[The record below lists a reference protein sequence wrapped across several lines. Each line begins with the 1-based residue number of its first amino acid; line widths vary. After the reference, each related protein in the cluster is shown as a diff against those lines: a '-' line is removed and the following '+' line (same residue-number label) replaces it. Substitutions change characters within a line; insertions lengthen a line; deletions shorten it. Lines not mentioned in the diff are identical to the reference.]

1 MCIPEIPAAQL
12 TEASETFWVRR
23 FFSELRALG
32 NVEGANLAIERY
44 SAEGRSER
52 FAKLAGEIVGR
63 RPDLIV
69 ANQNGLVKALGN
81 ATGSIPIVAIVG
93 DALGSGLVESLSRP
107 GRNIT
112 GVSVDAG
119 IEIYGKRMQLLK
131 EMVPA
136 VDTIAYLGL
145 RAEWQGAVG
154 QAMRDAARD
163 LQVAVLSLA
172 PSEVTPESLGDAL
185 AEASQRPIDAVIVSG
200 AGDFLAHRQLIV
212 ELAGERRITVMYPY
226 RDYVDAGGLMAYA
239 PELGDLARRLAQDV
253 HHILQGAKPSEI
265 PIYQAVKFEL
275 VINLNT
281 AKALGLTVPP
291 SLLARADKVI
301 E

>member
-1 MCIPEIPAAQL
+1 MRRIAFVHSGIPAAQL

-23 FFSELRALG
+23 FFAELRALG

-93 DALGSGLVESLSRP
+93 DALGSGLVESLSHP

-119 IEIYGKRMQLLK
+119 IEI
-131 EMVPA
+131 
-136 VDTIAYLGL
+136 
-145 RAEWQGAVG
+145 
-154 QAMRDAARD
+154 
-163 LQVAVLSLA
+163 
-172 PSEVTPESLGDAL
+172 
-185 AEASQRPIDAVIVSG
+185 
-200 AGDFLAHRQLIV
+200 
-212 ELAGERRITVMYPY
+212 
-226 RDYVDAGGLMAYA
+226 
-239 PELGDLARRLAQDV
+239 
-253 HHILQGAKPSEI
+253 
-265 PIYQAVKFEL
+265 
-275 VINLNT
+275 
-281 AKALGLTVPP
+281 
-291 SLLARADKVI
+291 
-301 E
+301 

>member
-1 MCIPEIPAAQL
+1 MRRIAFVHSGIPAAQL

-23 FFSELRALG
+23 FFAELRAFG

-63 RPDLIV
+63 RPDLII
-69 ANQNGLVKALGN
+69 ANQNQLVKALRN

-93 DALGSGLVESLSRP
+93 DAVGSGLVESLSHP
-107 GRNIT
+107 GGNIT

-119 IEIYGKRMQLLK
+119 IEIYGKRIQLLK

-136 VDTIAYLGL
+136 VDMIAYLSL

-172 PSEVTPESLGDAL
+172 PAEVTRVVGAARSPKRRNGRSLPL
-185 AEASQRPIDAVIVSG
+185 S
-200 AGDFLAHRQLIV
+200 
-212 ELAGERRITVMYPY
+212 
-226 RDYVDAGGLMAYA
+226 
-239 PELGDLARRLAQDV
+239 
-253 HHILQGAKPSEI
+253 
-265 PIYQAVKFEL
+265 
-275 VINLNT
+275 
-281 AKALGLTVPP
+281 
-291 SLLARADKVI
+291 
-301 E
+301 